1 MLPVGGAGIQA
12 EHLPKKCFNIKKYNI
27 LCMFCRIEFI
37 CFKLKNHLD
46 QERVE
51 FNMKLGFQKK

>member
-1 MLPVGGAGIQA
+1 
-12 EHLPKKCFNIKKYNI
+12 
-27 LCMFCRIEFI
+27 MFCRIEFI

-46 QERVE
+46 QERFE